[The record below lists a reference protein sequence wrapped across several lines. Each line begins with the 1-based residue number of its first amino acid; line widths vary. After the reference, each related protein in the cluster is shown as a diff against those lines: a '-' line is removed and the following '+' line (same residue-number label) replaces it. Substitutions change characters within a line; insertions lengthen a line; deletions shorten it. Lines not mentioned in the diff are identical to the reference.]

1 MRDFTLDTRRRLAQR
16 GVTVLRATTIPSD
29 GDLPFSTGERG
40 YQVDDNGSGRVMT
53 FAQVLERARA

>member
-1 MRDFTLDTRRRLAQR
+1 MTLIEAAARMNATSMPREC
-16 GVTVLRATTIPSD
+16 ATTIPSD